1 MSEPITQA
9 ANPPETT
16 ATVVVSE
23 ADRREEQFLAIG
35 RRFNQ
40 ETLAATYALDKN
52 KTEDELR
59 RAIAQAIQPVETI
72 PVASAATIA
81 TRAGEQPRLATAVK
95 RYGKLRNFTG
105 EGSEEKA
112 YRFGMWFLGS
122 AIGIKSAQ
130 RWCNENGILTRT
142 QNESVNEQGGFLV
155 PEEFGTDLIDLRE
168 QYSVFRRNAKIV
180 PMATDTRTDP
190 RRTGGLTAYF
200 TGESDAITESN
211 KTWDRVSLTAKKLSV
226 LARMTSELSEDS
238 AISIADD
245 LAGEIAYA
253 FGKKEDECG
262 FVGTGSSTF
271 GGIVGATE
279 ALKGLSGTIANI
291 AGLKVG
297 TGNAYSE
304 LTLNDFIGTVAKL
317 PEFADMNA
325 KWYVHKL
332 FYHDVMVRAML
343 AAGGV
348 TAAEIESARNKTF
361 LGYPVEF
368 TQVMPKVEANSQVCA
383 LFGDLAM
390 AASMGVRRDTTIAL
404 SEHSRFA
411 NDEIEIRGTE
421 RFDINVHSVG
431 NASATAADREAGALV
446 GLITAAA

>member
-1 MSEPITQA
+1 
-9 ANPPETT
+9 
-16 ATVVVSE
+16 
-23 ADRREEQFLAIG
+23 
-35 RRFNQ
+35 
-40 ETLAATYALDKN
+40 
-52 KTEDELR
+52 
-59 RAIAQAIQPVETI
+59 
-72 PVASAATIA
+72 
-81 TRAGEQPRLATAVK
+81 
-95 RYGKLRNFTG
+95 
-105 EGSEEKA
+105 
-112 YRFGMWFLGS
+112 
-122 AIGIKSAQ
+122 
-130 RWCNENGILTRT
+130 
-142 QNESVNEQGGFLV
+142 V

-262 FVGTGSSTF
+262 FVGTGSSTY

-279 ALKGLSGTIANI
+279 ALKGLSGTIAHI